1 MFGFMRSEIAE
12 NMYGCEAGGR
22 LLMDKELIERVERIK

>member
-1 MFGFMRSEIAE
+1 MRSEIAE

-22 LLMDKELIERVERIK
+22 LLMDKELIECVE